1 MEGTTPSPAD
11 AVVDHLVLKDIL
23 IQKGEEEVAAGVE
36 EEVEAEVA
44 TVVMLITTMHMTA
57 PIMLVPVIHIS
68 VAPHQP
74 AIMRTDPVQEGTAMT
89 AVDLVVA
96 MKITAIAEEEV
107 AAAVVVD
114 FVVVIVKVMTEIL
127 AVADSVAVA
136 AVLQSQPEMM
146 PFMTVLSNKE
156 SSVRDHVAHS
166 LFGTSRSYETDSTS
180 VRRQFEEFGEI
191 KTFFDLIANR
201 GMVFVTYYDVRAAE
215 RARERL
221 QDSEISGRPIDVHYS
236 LPRGD
241 EQAGRC
247 ERDKNQ
253 GTLLITLRQSN
264 QTIDDHELRRLFQ
277 RFGDVKQVM
286 PPDGRND
293 QRLLEMYDSRAM
305 ETAHDH
311 LQGQPLQD
319 GIMDIEFA
327 WDVPDTP
334 LPPGPV
340 PGSKRQL
347 EDREH
352 GREPDSSSSR
362 GRGRGRGRGGFRGD
376 YDDRE
381 RDHSWDRE
389 RRRSRSPRGDRDREG
404 YGPRRGSRFDY
415 DEAPRG
421 NRNYGSPPP
430 RDAGYNGSG
439 GQSGAYGSS
448 GASSAPALGDDR
460 LEQAKKVQ
468 QLLAALKQSQ
478 PAAAPTPPP
487 QVAPP
492 VNNPPPPNP
501 YAYGP
506 PPSAMPP
513 FPPTGYSAPPP
524 GYPPYPPSA
533 PTQPPAQQN
542 TNQSTAALAGLPPSV
557 LALLQQASAA
567 QASPPHAQQP
577 QHMYGM
583 SGYGGYVVPPP
594 QQAPPPHQPPPSQ
607 SPPVAGQ
614 TPQAMQQLMALLS
627 AHKRT

>member
-1 MEGTTPSPAD
+1 MNNRHHPYGGYDAEPRGRRGGSPATERYFD
-11 AVVDHLVLKDIL
+11 SDGGAR
-23 IQKGEEEVAAGVE
+23 GRAGYHENGSGSGGYGDDRGGYGGGYEDFGDRRGRGRGRGRGGFRGGDSHSDDRDSSRGGYGGRGGRPQRPVRDD
-36 EEVEAEVA
+36 
-44 TVVMLITTMHMTA
+44 
-57 PIMLVPVIHIS
+57 VIHDNLIEQRIKRER
-68 VAPHQP
+68 PC
-74 AIMRTDPVQEGTAMT
+74 RT
-89 AVDLVVA
+89 
-96 MKITAIAEEEV
+96 
-107 AAAVVVD
+107 
-114 FVVVIVKVMTEIL
+114 
-127 AVADSVAVA
+127 
-136 AVLQSQPEMM
+136 
-146 PFMTVLSNKE
+146 
-156 SSVRDHVAHS
+156 
-166 LFGTSRSYETDSTS
+166 LFIRNIKYETDSAS

-264 QTIDDHELRRLFQ
+264 QAIDDHELRRLFQ

-286 PPDGRND
+286 PVDGRSD

-327 WDVPDTP
+327 WDVPETP

-347 EDREH
+347 EEREYS
-352 GREPDSSSSR
+352 RDSDSYSR
-362 GRGRGRGRGGFRGD
+362 GRGRGRGRGGSRGD

-381 RDHSWDRE
+381 RDRSWDRE
-389 RRRSRSPRGDRDREG
+389 RRRSRSPRGDRDRDG

-415 DEAPRG
+415 DEPRG
-421 NRNYGSPPP
+421 GRNYGSPPP
-430 RDAGYNGSG
+430 RDTGYNGAG
-439 GQSGAYGSS
+439 GQGGGYGPPGPGSV
-448 GASSAPALGDDR
+448 APPGDDR

-492 VNNPPPPNP
+492 TSNAPPPNP
-501 YAYGP
+501 YSYPPP

-513 FPPTGYSAPPP
+513 FPPTGYPAPPP
-524 GYPPYPPSA
+524 GYPPYPPPP
-533 PTQPPAQQN
+533 PTQPTPQPNA
-542 TNQSTAALAGLPPSV
+542 NQSTATLAGLPPSV
-557 LALLQQASAA
+557 LALLQQASVA
-567 QASPPHAQQP
+567 QASPPPPVQP
-577 QHMYGM
+577 PQNMY
-583 SGYGGYVVPPP
+583 GYGGYAAAPP
-594 QQAPPPHQPPPSQ
+594 QQAPPPPHQPPPSQ
-607 SPPVAGQ
+607 SPPTAGQ